1 MIDAKDKG
9 TQALPLEEMPI
20 KRKRGRPATGKAMT
34 PAEKQRAYRERQKQ
48 SRDQNSVQ
56 TAGEYSA
63 ERFEELRLITV
74 EISER
79 CMAAEARVAELEK
92 ANEELRKTREAL
104 EALAAR
110 QLRLEDEL
118 NGHFKRANKA
128 EARVAEL
135 EKELKSRDQ
144 KSISGNALEEVT
156 ENKCLYTLQKKSPA
170 GRWRTVCTYETS
182 AEANTILNS
191 VEEEFRAF
199 YRIRKAK

>member
-20 KRKRGRPATGKAMT
+20 KRKRGRPATGSAMT

-48 SRDQNSVQ
+48 LRDQNSVQ
-56 TAGEYSA
+56 GAGEYSA

-79 CMAAEARVAELEK
+79 CKAAEARVAELKK
-92 ANEELRKTREAL
+92 ASEELRKTRGAL
-104 EALAAR
+104 EALAVR

-144 KSISGNALEEVT
+144 KSNSGNVT
-156 ENKCLYTLQKKSPA
+156 KIEGKYIMQKKSPA
-170 GRWRTVCTYETS
+170 GRWLKQCIFDS
-182 AEANTILNS
+182 KKEADKAMVGVP
-191 VEEEFRAF
+191 VEMVHL
-199 YRIRKAK
+199 YRIKKG